1 MKRLKGATV
10 WSIVS
15 GALVAVIGIG
25 LLIALASYLKP
36 SELGAVPG
44 EDWVAV
50 APLDSLLLGEARL
63 VLHGTRPFYVVR
75 VDERRIVAASAVCTH
90 LRCTLRWE
98 RAEKAFVCPCHGD
111 RWNLSGAVIRGPAA
125 RPLET
130 HTVSVR
136 AGEVWVHL

>member
-1 MKRLKGATV
+1 MIRWNGAKI
-10 WSIVS
+10 WSLAS
-15 GALVAVIGIG
+15 GALLAVMGIG
-25 LLIALASYLKP
+25 VLFAVALYLRP
-36 SELGAVPG
+36 RELAEVPG

-63 VLHGTRPFYVVR
+63 VLHDTRPFYVVR
-75 VDERRIVAASAVCTH
+75 VDDRRIVAASAACTH

-111 RWNLSGAVIRGPAA
+111 RWNLSGAVIRGPAT

>member
-1 MKRLKGATV
+1 MRFPSAKRM
-10 WSIVS
+10 WSWASRALLAVS
-15 GALVAVIGIG
+15 GVAVVFAV
-25 LLIALASYLKP
+25 ALYLRP
-36 SELGAVPG
+36 RELAALPG
-44 EDWVAV
+44 EDWVDV

-75 VDERRIVAASAVCTH
+75 GDERRLVAVSAVCTH

-98 RAEKAFVCPCHGD
+98 RSARAFDCPCHGD
-111 RWNLSGAVIRGPAA
+111 RWNLSGAVIRGPAT

>member
-1 MKRLKGATV
+1 MKLPHAKTM
-10 WSIVS
+10 WSLASRALLAVS
-15 GALVAVIGIG
+15 
-25 LLIALASYLKP
+25 ALAVLFAVALYLKP
-36 SELGAVPG
+36 SELGAIPG
-44 EDWVAV
+44 EDWVRV

-63 VLHGTRPFYVVR
+63 VLHETRPFYVVR
-75 VDERRIVAASAVCTH
+75 VDERKLVSVSAVCTH

-98 RAEKAFVCPCHGD
+98 RGERVFSCPCHGD
-111 RWNLSGAVIRGPAA
+111 RWNLSGAVIHGPAT